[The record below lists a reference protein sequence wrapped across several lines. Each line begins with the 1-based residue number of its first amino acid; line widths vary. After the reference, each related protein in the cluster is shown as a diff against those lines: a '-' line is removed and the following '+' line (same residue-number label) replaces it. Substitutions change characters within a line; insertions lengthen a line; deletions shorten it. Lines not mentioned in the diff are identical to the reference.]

1 MSTYSPDLRI
11 ELLTAGAQ
19 AGTWGDTTNDTFA
32 YLLESAIT
40 GYQNVPIVSTSQAL
54 SYINGASATASDNQ
68 SVYAMLSFSGA
79 TAATSIY
86 APPVSKQYTIWNN
99 SGYAITIYNSNVIG
113 NTTAAGTGVTI
124 ADGVKTQVWSDGVNF
139 YNVQAQS
146 LAALA
151 LSAIYPVGSIYTSTS
166 ATSPASTFGFGTWV
180 AFGAGRVMIG
190 VGTGGGATY
199 AGGATG
205 GSKDAV
211 VVDHTH
217 TFSATSGAM
226 SANASHAHGPGLSGF
241 LEHYPPSGDTLSRG
255 GSQSYRITSSTATTN
270 TDHTHSVSGTTAGAS
285 SGVSGTNANLQP
297 YIAVYMWERTA

>member
-40 GYQNVPIVSTSQAL
+40 GYQDVPIASTSQAL
-54 SYINGASATASDNQ
+54 THINGASATASDNQ

-79 TAATSIY
+79 TAATNIY

-99 SGYAITIYNSNVIG
+99 SGHAITIYNSTVIG
-113 NTTAAGTGVTI
+113 NTSSVGTGITI
-124 ADGVKTQVWSDGVNF
+124 ADGVKTQVWSNGVNF
-139 YNVQAQS
+139 YNIQAQS
-146 LAALA
+146 LAAVA

-166 ATSPASTFGFGTWV
+166 ATNPASTFGFGTWT

-205 GSKDAV
+205 GSKDAITV
-211 VVDHTH
+211 AHTH

-226 SANASHAHGPGLSGF
+226 SANATHSHTSSYSGF
-241 LEHYPPSGDTLSRG
+241 LQNLPGAGDTLSRG
-255 GSQSYRITSSTATTN
+255 GSQGYRNVGSTEAAN
-270 TDHTHSVSGTTAGAS
+270 IAHTHSVSGTTESTGAS
-285 SGVSGTNANLQP
+285 GTDANLQP

>member
-40 GYQNVPIVSTSQAL
+40 GYQDVPIASTSQAL
-54 SYINGASATASDNQ
+54 SHINGASATASDNQ

-99 SGYAITIYNSNVIG
+99 SGYAITIYNSTVIG
-113 NTTAAGTGVTI
+113 NTTAAGTGITI
-124 ADGVKTQVWSDGVNF
+124 ADGVKTQVWSNGVNF
-139 YNVQAQS
+139 YNIQAQS
-146 LAALA
+146 LAAIA
-151 LSAIYPVGSIYTSTS
+151 LSALYPVGSIYTSTS
-166 ATSPASTFGFGTWV
+166 ATSPASSLGFGTWV

-205 GSKDAV
+205 GSKDAITV
-211 VVDHTH
+211 AHTH
-217 TFSATSGAM
+217 TFSATTGAM
-226 SANASHAHGPGLSGF
+226 NSNASHSHSTVLNYYSPDAAAGTF
-241 LEHYPPSGDTLSRG
+241 ARG
-255 GSQSYRITSSTATTN
+255 GSANFTSSNGTN
-270 TDHTHSVSGTTAGAS
+270 AANIDHTHNVSGTTASTGAS
-285 SGVSGTNANLQP
+285 GTDANLQP

>member
-40 GYQNVPIVSTSQAL
+40 GYQDVPIASTSQAL
-54 SYINGASATASDNQ
+54 SHINGASATASDNQ

-79 TAATSIY
+79 TAATNIY

-99 SGYAITIYNSNVIG
+99 SGHAITIYNSNVIG
-113 NTTAAGTGVTI
+113 NTSPAGTGITI
-124 ADGVKTQVWSDGVNF
+124 ADGVKTQVWSNGVNF
-139 YNVQAQS
+139 YNIQAQS
-146 LAALA
+146 LAAIA

-166 ATSPASTFGFGTWV
+166 ATNPTSTFGFGVWA

-205 GSKDAV
+205 GSKDAITV
-211 VVDHTH
+211 AHTH
-217 TFSATSGAM
+217 SFSATSLGM
-226 SANASHAHGPGLSGF
+226 NSNTTHAHGPTYSGF
-241 LEHYPPSGDTLSRG
+241 LEHLPGSGDTLSRG
-255 GSQSYRITSSTATTN
+255 GSQGYRISGSTASTN
-270 TDHTHSVSGTTAGAS
+270 IDHTHNVSGTTGSTGS
-285 SGVSGTNANLQP
+285 SGTDANLQP
-297 YIAVYMWERTA
+297 YIAVYMWERTS

>member
-40 GYQNVPIVSTSQAL
+40 GYQDVPIASTSQAL
-54 SYINGASATASDNQ
+54 SHINGASATASDNQ

-79 TAATSIY
+79 TAATNIY

-99 SGYAITIYNSNVIG
+99 SGHAITIYNSTVIG
-113 NTTAAGTGVTI
+113 NTAAAGTGVTI
-124 ADGVKTQVWSDGVNF
+124 ADGVKTQVWSNGVNF
-139 YNVQAQS
+139 YNIQAQS
-146 LAALA
+146 LAAIA

-166 ATSPASTFGFGTWV
+166 ATNPASTFGFGTWT

-205 GSKDAV
+205 GSKDAITV
-211 VVDHTH
+211 AHTH

-226 SANASHAHGPGLSGF
+226 SANATHSHASDFSGY
-241 LEHYPPSGDTLSRG
+241 LEHRPGAGDTLSRG
-255 GSQSYRITSSTATTN
+255 GSQGYGIAGSTASAN
-270 TDHTHSVSGTTAGAS
+270 IAHTHSVSGTTDSTGAS
-285 SGVSGTNANLQP
+285 GTDANLQP